1 MEEDTDQDMQ
11 FGAVDKK
18 QKWNYVELPMAID
31 KKPVYI
37 RVQIDNPNHAKKY
50 EMFPNS
56 KTFKKIASS
65 KLRNARKNYYFLE
78 GTKAQAKKQPVRKTP
93 AKKTTAKKGTTAKPT
108 RRTKRKVVKPSFGC
122 GHPGRCKFGDP
133 TPLNSFWGGY
143 ESKNTQARTP
153 QTTPKKAGF
162 GGSTGSRLSTGQ
174 FSSNYRSKFGIGMH
188 PSLSEFYG
196 PYDVSKTQAKIA
208 TAFGELQEKFGVK
221 KSSRHAHHTRTSKS
235 RFGCGSSSNRFGLPY
250 GARYGS
256 DYPRY

>member
-93 AKKTTAKKGTTAKPT
+93 
-108 RRTKRKVVKPSFGC
+108 
-122 GHPGRCKFGDP
+122 
-133 TPLNSFWGGY
+133 
-143 ESKNTQARTP
+143 
-153 QTTPKKAGF
+153 
-162 GGSTGSRLSTGQ
+162 
-174 FSSNYRSKFGIGMH
+174 
-188 PSLSEFYG
+188 
-196 PYDVSKTQAKIA
+196 
-208 TAFGELQEKFGVK
+208 VK
-221 KSSRHAHHTRTSKS
+221 KHQLKKEQQLNLHEEKKEK
-235 RFGCGSSSNRFGLPY
+235 L
-250 GARYGS
+250 
-256 DYPRY
+256 